1 MNLIWMDDIAGKI
14 LDFVLLKVNQL
25 LPSTCFKKENLKV
38 VMTMFLREIV
48 LVIVRNITNEWRR
61 IANIQVMKGKFVFG
75 CFHGNNLP
83 TKRAEKVSVAT
94 KQK

>member
-1 MNLIWMDDIAGKI
+1 MDDIAGKI

-61 IANIQVMKGKFVFG
+61 IANI
-75 CFHGNNLP
+75 
-83 TKRAEKVSVAT
+83 
-94 KQK
+94 